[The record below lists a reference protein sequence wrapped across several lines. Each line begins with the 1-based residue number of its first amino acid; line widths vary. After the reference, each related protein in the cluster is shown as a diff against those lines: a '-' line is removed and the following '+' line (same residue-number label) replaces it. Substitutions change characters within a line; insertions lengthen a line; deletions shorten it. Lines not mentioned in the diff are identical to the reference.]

1 MGICNS
7 KHAKKEKG
15 VTPEQ
20 PKGDRVG
27 NPVYAVIDNQ
37 NVTYP
42 LAWLGGRI
50 PPEAKEQYSVEST
63 PPCSEIDEGE
73 QKDEM
78 NPWDRKCE
86 TWEALNLAINYTS
99 KVPLADD
106 DLIILKS
113 GPTAENVKKVHE
125 WNEECKING
134 AKPIEEKIEWENP
147 FHTKETDLW
156 TEPVTNEER
165 QVYLDQLLKALYRC
179 EDILYAQ

>member
-7 KHAKKEKG
+7 KDAKKEKG
-15 VTPEQ
+15 VAPEQ

-37 NVTYP
+37 NDTDP
-42 LAWLGGRI
+42 PAWLGGRI
-50 PPEAKEQYSVEST
+50 PAEAKEQYSVEST
-63 PPCSEIDEGE
+63 PPCSEINEGE

-86 TWEALNLAINYTS
+86 TWEALNLAINYPS

-106 DLIILKS
+106 DLIKLKT
-113 GPTAENVKKVHE
+113 GPTAENMKKVHD

-134 AKPIEEKIEWENP
+134 AKPIEEKIEWESP
-147 FHTKETDLW
+147 FHAKETDLW
-156 TEPVTNEER
+156 TEPVTNKER
-165 QVYLDQLLKALYRC
+165 QVYLDQLLTALYRC